1 MKLPVSMLLDYVSTS
16 MSAQEIGDLLTM
28 AGFELEGLEQVDG
41 SDVLDIKV
49 VANRGDGLSALGLA
63 REIIAKDASAKP
75 TQLYLDAHTGFSR
88 TEGEPAWKHSIAINT
103 PNCNRYALRRFGAVE
118 NGASPSWL
126 ADRLT
131 QAGMRS
137 ISLLVDLTNYVM
149 LELGQPLHAFDEAKL
164 DGSIQVRQAT
174 EGEEFTTLNEVEHML
189 TEKNMVIADASKA
202 IAVAGVMGGL
212 HSEVDEN
219 TKDMLLESAHFDGV
233 SVRKTRKALNLNT
246 DASYRFERSVDPMG
260 VVRALNRFAD
270 LYEKIT
276 GKTCDAGVYDLFPN
290 KPEPKPVLFRPDR
303 ARMIFAMDFSDAE
316 CVDYLQKLGCTVTG
330 NDPYMVTPPTW
341 RADLEI
347 EEDLIE
353 EVGRIHGYEN
363 IPESKPK
370 GTTPGGGTFGLYSI
384 IDTAKKTMLRCGL
397 DQMISHSLRDQHALD
412 FRPNSRVTVRN
423 PHSPEMAYLRDSLLP
438 GLADAALKNGGKNV
452 ALFEIGKVFVKGEV
466 QIDESPEL
474 AILVTGEM
482 LAQHYAQPGNVNFDF
497 WALKGIMEELG
508 HLVKDD
514 ITFELPR
521 LPDARFHPT
530 RQSGVLVDQ
539 GRLWVGTIGQI
550 HPDVA
555 EEIGLP
561 EETYMAEI
569 DLKVFFLNPDA
580 EIKMKSLSRN
590 PAARRDIAFVIS
602 KEVRFREIEAALKGA
617 CGDLLEEHRLF
628 DIYEGTGI
636 PEGSHSLA
644 ISLQLRKIG
653 QNFTDEEANQV
664 RDNAVNAIVSL
675 GGSVR

>member
-1 MKLPVSMLLDYVSTS
+1 
-16 MSAQEIGDLLTM
+16 
-28 AGFELEGLEQVDG
+28 
-41 SDVLDIKV
+41 
-49 VANRGDGLSALGLA
+49 
-63 REIIAKDASAKP
+63 
-75 TQLYLDAHTGFSR
+75 
-88 TEGEPAWKHSIAINT
+88 
-103 PNCNRYALRRFGAVE
+103 
-118 NGASPSWL
+118 
-126 ADRLT
+126 
-131 QAGMRS
+131 
-137 ISLLVDLTNYVM
+137 
-149 LELGQPLHAFDEAKL
+149 
-164 DGSIQVRQAT
+164 
-174 EGEEFTTLNEVEHML
+174 
-189 TEKNMVIADASKA
+189 
-202 IAVAGVMGGL
+202 
-212 HSEVDEN
+212 
-219 TKDMLLESAHFDGV
+219 
-233 SVRKTRKALNLNT
+233 
-246 DASYRFERSVDPMG
+246 MG

-330 NDPYMVTPPTW
+330 NDPSMVTPPTW

-482 LAQHYAQPGNVNFDF
+482 LAQHYAQSGNVNFDF